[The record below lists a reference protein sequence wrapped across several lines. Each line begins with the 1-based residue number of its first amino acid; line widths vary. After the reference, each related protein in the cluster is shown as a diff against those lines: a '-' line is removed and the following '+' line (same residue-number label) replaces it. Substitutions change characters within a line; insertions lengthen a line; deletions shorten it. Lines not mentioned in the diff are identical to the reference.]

1 LIVFEATNAFCFF
14 FRNLIKHNIK
24 SLESVKNQLKAV
36 DTAGA
41 DIDDIIEILED
52 LGKQAASRR

>member
-1 LIVFEATNAFCFF
+1 MLFF
-14 FRNLIKHNIK
+14 WNLIIGKHNIK
-24 SLESVKNQLKAV
+24 SLESVKNQLNAV

-41 DIDDIIEILED
+41 DIDDIIKILEY